1 MRVGEDE
8 RPILRDVIEDEDIV
22 PLVAFGPTRR
32 GEPDQNEGHPEQAW
46 LLRLVQ
52 RFARHVNIHTTTI
65 YAQPTEEDLM
75 RAVRELPC

>member
-1 MRVGEDE
+1 VKCRT
-8 RPILRDVIEDEDIV
+8 L
-22 PLVAFGPTRR
+22 
-32 GEPDQNEGHPEQAW
+32 
-46 LLRLVQ
+46 LVQ